1 MNKLYTKNNFA
12 IVFIFILSLILILLL
27 ISSLNINFKNN
38 YITIKN
44 VDILFDVRDNRKVDL
59 SLKKIPSILNK
70 EKDDIPCPAD
80 VQCFDNYSDLKHPF
94 DTLFDHLLS
103 KKNAV
108 RIAWYGDSFT
118 EADIL
123 LGYFR
128 DTMQSIFGGRGVG
141 IVPIVAASHSYRNTV
156 KHFFA
161 SWRCYNA
168 VYNKTCEDLGISTTV
183 AIPYVG
189 SYVIYKSTDTVN
201 YGNYKNTNAFSQAIV
216 YYLGNDDTKFDF
228 QINDNETENAILTKK
243 DSVADFLI
251 KSDEDIS
258 TLKLSFPEKTDTKFF
273 GVSLQD
279 SLGLY
284 IDNFSMK
291 SNNGI
296 TMLNLNDNYLEQ
308 SQKILKYDLIVLQFG
323 LNVMCSETRDYS
335 FFEKS
340 FGELIKKFQ
349 KLFPDIP
356 ILIISIPDRSTM
368 LSGEYI
374 TMPTVYYLLEAQEN
388 IARNNK
394 VIFWNLFEAMGGKN
408 SMAKWVEEGNANKDY
423 THLNFRGGKKLS
435 MKLFDSFNHEFN
447 NYKKRNL
454 YDNK

>member
-1 MNKLYTKNNFA
+1 M
-12 IVFIFILSLILILLL
+12 
-27 ISSLNINFKNN
+27 
-38 YITIKN
+38 
-44 VDILFDVRDNRKVDL
+44 
-59 SLKKIPSILNK
+59 
-70 EKDDIPCPAD
+70 
-80 VQCFDNYSDLKHPF
+80 
-94 DTLFDHLLS
+94 
-103 KKNAV
+103 
-108 RIAWYGDSFT
+108 
-118 EADIL
+118 
-123 LGYFR
+123 
-128 DTMQSIFGGRGVG
+128 
-141 IVPIVAASHSYRNTV
+141 
-156 KHFFA
+156 
-161 SWRCYNA
+161 
-168 VYNKTCEDLGISTTV
+168 
-183 AIPYVG
+183 
-189 SYVIYKSTDTVN
+189 
-201 YGNYKNTNAFSQAIV
+201 
-216 YYLGNDDTKFDF
+216 
-228 QINDNETENAILTKK
+228 
-243 DSVADFLI
+243 I